1 MSIISI
7 KRAKQI
13 TIFLGTTVTFLVV
26 ALYYKQIGFIDSFEA
41 RTYDMRQKTLRHSI
55 EPNKD
60 IAIIAID
67 DKSVA
72 ELGRFPWSRKY
83 FADLI
88 DYASQAKTKAIF
100 LDVIFSEDQSSD
112 IDRKLAL
119 SIKNSGTT
127 TLPIAFEFSQDGSA
141 ISMINNIAI
150 LASAAK
156 NSSHINIFP
165 DEDGII
171 RWSQLII
178 PFEGRLYTSLALTAA
193 MEMMGVDQIEVNDY
207 RVVIGSKTIPTDS
220 NTRMLINYIG
230 PPGTYTVFSFSDVAK
245 GRVAPELLKD
255 KLLFVG
261 ATALGIYDMRVTP
274 FSNNS
279 TGVEI
284 TASITDNILRGDFM
298 RRGGIETLTDLFF
311 IATLGILVSFITLN
325 LRASLSFPL
334 VLLIAIGYIFFS
346 YKMFIAGK
354 WLSIIYP
361 ILSLVMSYSVTAY
374 LRFFYLDKKANE
386 IRSMF
391 SSYVS
396 KKVVDELI
404 KHPELAK
411 ISGDNREIT
420 IMFSDIKNY
429 TTYSEKHKPEDVVKI
444 LNDYLSEMTNVI
456 IEHEGTLDKFLG
468 DGILA
473 YWGAPI
479 LQENHAELA
488 VRCAIEMTKKMD
500 QLKRKWEAEGT
511 EPLSFGI
518 GINTGEVIV
527 GNIGAQG
534 KKMEYTVIGD
544 NVNLT
549 YRIQDKSR
557 EVNCPV
563 ITESLYEKVKD
574 RIIASSMGEIKVRGK
589 KAPFNIYALKE
600 IRI

>member
-1 MSIISI
+1 MSL

-13 TIFLGTTVTFLVV
+13 TIFLGITVTFLVV
-26 ALYYKQIGFIDSFEA
+26 ALYYMQIDFIESFEA
-41 RTYDMRQKTLRHSI
+41 RTYDMRQQSIRHSI
-55 EPNKD
+55 SPDKD
-60 IAIIAID
+60 IVIIAID

-72 ELGRFPWSRKY
+72 ELGRFPWSREF
-83 FADLI
+83 FADFI
-88 DYASQAKTKAIF
+88 DYASQSKAKAIL
-100 LDVIFSEDQSSD
+100 LDVIFPEDQSIY
-112 IDRKLAL
+112 IDRRLAL
-119 SIKNSGTT
+119 SIKNSGIT
-127 TLPIAFEFSQDGSA
+127 TLPTAFEFSKDGSA
-141 ISMINNIAI
+141 ISMINNIPV

-156 NSSHINIFP
+156 NTSHINIFP
-165 DEDGII
+165 DADGVI

-178 PFEGRLYTSLALTAA
+178 PFEGKLYPSMALTAA
-193 MEMMGVDQIEVNDY
+193 MEMMEVDQIKVNDY
-207 RVVIGSKTIPTDS
+207 SVVIGSKTIPTDLD
-220 NTRMLINYIG
+220 TRMLINYTG
-230 PPGTYTVFSFSDVAK
+230 PPGTYKIFSFSDVAK
-245 GRVAPELLKD
+245 RRIAPELLKD
-255 KLLFVG
+255 KSLFVG

-279 TGVEI
+279 TGIEI
-284 TASITDNILRGDFM
+284 TANIADNILRGDFM
-298 RRGGIETLTDLFF
+298 KQGGIEALIDLLF
-311 IATLGILVSFITLN
+311 IASLGIAVSLITLN
-325 LRASLSFPL
+325 LRASFSFPL
-334 VLLIAIGYIFFS
+334 VLIIATGYIFFS
-346 YKMFIAGK
+346 FKMFLAGR

-361 ILSLVMSYSVTAY
+361 ILSLGMSYSVTAY

-404 KHPELAK
+404 KNPELAK
-411 ISGDNREIT
+411 ISGENRVIT
-420 IMFSDIKNY
+420 IMFADIKNY
-429 TTYSEKHKPEDVVKI
+429 TTYSERHKPQDVVKI
-444 LNDYLSEMTNVI
+444 LNEYLSEMTNVI
-456 IEHEGTLDKFLG
+456 IEYEGTLDKFLG

-479 LQENHAELA
+479 MQENHTELA
-488 VRCAIEMTKKMD
+488 VRCAIEMTKKMEH
-500 QLKRKWEAEGT
+500 LKRKWVSEGT

-563 ITESLYEKVKD
+563 ITESLYERVKD
-574 RIIASSMGEIKVRGK
+574 IIIAHPLGAIKVRGK
-589 KAPFNIYALKE
+589 NTPFNIYALKE
-600 IRI
+600 IRK